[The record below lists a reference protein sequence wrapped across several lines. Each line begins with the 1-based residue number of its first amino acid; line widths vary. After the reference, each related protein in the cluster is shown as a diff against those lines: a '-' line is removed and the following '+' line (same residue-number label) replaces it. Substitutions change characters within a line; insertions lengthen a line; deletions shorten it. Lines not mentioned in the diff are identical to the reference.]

1 MVLLPPGRDHQD
13 MLTFDIHMTVVKLSP
28 YISIKTNGI
37 TIESE
42 TKFFILTLLTDL
54 VILYAFLFRI

>member
-1 MVLLPPGRDHQD
+1 MDHV
-13 MLTFDIHMTVVKLSP
+13 LTFDIHMKVVKLSP

-42 TKFFILTLLTDL
+42 TEL
-54 VILYAFLFRI
+54 